1 MRRVILAI
9 VATAAGLVLLLSFKT
24 HGSAGLASAQSPVI
38 VTPTTGS
45 SASSGSSKAGSSGS
59 GSSSSSAA
67 GGNSGSAGSS
77 AGSSAAAKT
86 VAGDEVQTIYG
97 PIQVTI
103 TVKGG
108 KITTVNVP
116 VYPNG
121 TMRDMQINSF
131 ALPQLVQETIAANSA
146 SIDGV
151 SGATYTSQGYVS
163 SLQSALDKAR

>member
-24 HGSAGLASAQSPVI
+24 HDSTGLASTQSPVI

-45 SASSGSSKAGSSGS
+45 SSSSGSSKAGSSGS
-59 GSSSSSAA
+59 GSSSSS
-67 GGNSGSAGSS
+67 GSA
-77 AGSSAAAKT
+77 ASSAAAKT
-86 VAGDEVQTIYG
+86 VAGGEVQTIYG

-121 TMRDMQINSF
+121 TMRDVQINSF
-131 ALPQLVQETIAANSA
+131 AIPQLVQETIAANGA

>member
-9 VATAAGLVLLLSFKT
+9 VTTAVGLVLLLSFKT
-24 HGSAGLASAQSPVI
+24 HSSTGLASTQSPVI

-45 SASSGSSKAGSSGS
+45 SGESSKTGSSGS
-59 GSSSSSAA
+59 GGSTSSSSGSAA
-67 GGNSGSAGSS
+67 
-77 AGSSAAAKT
+77 SSAAAKT

-108 KITTVNVP
+108 KITAVDVP

-121 TMRDMQINSF
+121 TMRDVQINSF
-131 ALPQLVQETIAANSA
+131 ALPQLVQETISANGA

>member
-9 VATAAGLVLLLSFKT
+9 VATAAGLVLLLTFKT
-24 HGSAGLASAQSPVI
+24 HSSTGLASTQSPVI

-45 SASSGSSKAGSSGS
+45 SSSSGSGKTGAGSS
-59 GSSSSSAA
+59 GSSSSS
-67 GGNSGSAGSS
+67 GSA
-77 AGSSAAAKT
+77 ASSAAAKT
-86 VAGDEVQTIYG
+86 VAGAEVQTIYG

-121 TMRDMQINSF
+121 TMRDVQINSF
-131 ALPQLVQETIAANSA
+131 ALPELVQETVAANSA

-163 SLQSALDKAR
+163 SLQSALDKVR

>member
-9 VATAAGLVLLLSFKT
+9 VATAAGLVLLLTFKT
-24 HGSAGLASAQSPVI
+24 HSSTGLASTQSPVI

-45 SASSGSSKAGSSGS
+45 SSSSGSGKTGAGSS
-59 GSSSSSAA
+59 GSSSSS
-67 GGNSGSAGSS
+67 GSAASS
-77 AGSSAAAKT
+77 AAKT
-86 VAGDEVQTIYG
+86 VAGAEVQTIYG

-121 TMRDMQINSF
+121 TMRDVQINSF
-131 ALPQLVQETIAANSA
+131 ALPELVQETVAANSA

-163 SLQSALDKAR
+163 SLQSALDKVR

>member
-24 HGSAGLASAQSPVI
+24 HSSTGLVSTQSPVI

-45 SASSGSSKAGSSGS
+45 ASSGSSRSGS
-59 GSSSSSAA
+59 GSSGSSSAPSSS
-67 GGNSGSAGSS
+67 SGSASS
-77 AGSSAAAKT
+77 STAAKT

-97 PIQVTI
+97 PIQVSI

-108 KITTVNVP
+108 KITAVNVP

-131 ALPQLVQETIAANSA
+131 ALPQLAQETMAANSA

-151 SGATYTSQGYVS
+151 SGATYTSQGYIS
-163 SLQSALDKAR
+163 SLQSALDKVR

>member
-9 VATAAGLVLLLSFKT
+9 VATAAGLVLLLTFKT
-24 HGSAGLASAQSPVI
+24 HSSTGLASTQSPVI

-45 SASSGSSKAGSSGS
+45 SGTGGSGKAGSGSSGASSSSGS
-59 GSSSSSAA
+59 GSSSAA
-67 GGNSGSAGSS
+67 
-77 AGSSAAAKT
+77 SSAAAKT
-86 VAGDEVQTIYG
+86 VAGAEVQTIYG

-121 TMRDMQINSF
+121 TMRDVQINSF
-131 ALPQLVQETIAANSA
+131 ALPELVQETVAANSA

-151 SGATYTSQGYVS
+151 SGATYTSQGYIS
-163 SLQSALDKAR
+163 SLQSALDKVR

>member
-9 VATAAGLVLLLSFKT
+9 VATAAGLILLLSFKT
-24 HGSAGLASAQSPVI
+24 HGSTGLASTQSPVI
-38 VTPTTGS
+38 VTPAT
-45 SASSGSSKAGSSGS
+45 AASSGS
-59 GSSSSSAA
+59 GSGKAGSSSSS
-67 GGNSGSAGSS
+67 SGSA
-77 AGSSAAAKT
+77 ASSAAAKT

-103 TVKGG
+103 TVKDG
-108 KITTVNVP
+108 KITAVNVP

-131 ALPQLVQETIAANSA
+131 ALPQLVQETVAANSA

>member
-9 VATAAGLVLLLSFKT
+9 VTTAVGLVLLLSFKT
-24 HGSAGLASAQSPVI
+24 HSGTGLASTQSPVI

-45 SASSGSSKAGSSGS
+45 SSGSGSSKAGSSS
-59 GSSSSSAA
+59 SAPSSSSS
-67 GGNSGSAGSS
+67 SGSA
-77 AGSSAAAKT
+77 ASSAAAKT
-86 VAGDEVQTIYG
+86 VAGGEVQTIYG

-121 TMRDMQINSF
+121 TMRDVQINSF
-131 ALPQLVQETIAANSA
+131 AIPQLVQETIAANGA

-163 SLQSALDKAR
+163 SLQSALDKVR

>member
-9 VATAAGLVLLLSFKT
+9 VTTAAGLVLLLSFKT
-24 HGSAGLASAQSPVI
+24 HSSTGLASTQSPVI
-38 VTPTTGS
+38 VTPATGLS
-45 SASSGSSKAGSSGS
+45 GSSGS
-59 GSSSSSAA
+59 GKAGSSSSS
-67 GGNSGSAGSS
+67 SGSGS
-77 AGSSAAAKT
+77 SSAAAKT

-108 KITTVNVP
+108 KITAVNVP

-131 ALPQLVQETIAANSA
+131 ALPQLVQETMAANSA

>member
-9 VATAAGLVLLLSFKT
+9 VATAAGLVLLLTFKT
-24 HGSAGLASAQSPVI
+24 HSSTGLASTQSPVI

-45 SASSGSSKAGSSGS
+45 SSSSGSGKTGAGSSGS
-59 GSSSSSAA
+59 SSR
-67 GGNSGSAGSS
+67 SGSA
-77 AGSSAAAKT
+77 ASSAAAKT

-121 TMRDMQINSF
+121 TMRDVQINSF
-131 ALPQLVQETIAANSA
+131 ALPELVQETVAANSA

-163 SLQSALDKAR
+163 SLQSALDKVR

>member
-9 VATAAGLVLLLSFKT
+9 VATAAGLILLLSFKT
-24 HGSAGLASAQSPVI
+24 HGSTGLASTQSPVI
-38 VTPTTGS
+38 VTPAT
-45 SASSGSSKAGSSGS
+45 AASSGS
-59 GSSSSSAA
+59 GSGKAGSSSSS
-67 GGNSGSAGSS
+67 SGSA
-77 AGSSAAAKT
+77 ASSAAAKT
-86 VAGDEVQTIYG
+86 VAGGEVQTIYG

-108 KITTVNVP
+108 KITAVSVP

-131 ALPQLVQETIAANSA
+131 ALPQLVQETVAANSA